1 MSEEYTHVG
10 TVRRRP
16 RTGYQRS
23 QSSSAN
29 GEAKSNGN
37 GSHTRNGRDSRHEFE
52 RDSYFDKG
60 FDETSRESRRS
71 RARPEAEPRAKQGK
85 ERARKPV
92 SQFGPE
98 LEEEPLFRFPFDP
111 WRLYGAAKRNFGWIL
126 VSAAALAVVGFF
138 LAMLLVPYKVNM
150 LLIRIT
156 SSAVR
161 NENAPIVQFT
171 PREYSEQTLFSFMKS
186 SEVLQSVSSRGATN
200 ALLSPIGVTPQ
211 KLSEAVSIKNT
222 SNPDYVQLSLKAFGS
237 LPGMVELANIYGEEV
252 TEYTKEIQQKEAK
265 AINALLRR
273 QVAELDEQLRDM
285 TGELRKYSES
295 GVVDFGEEM
304 KAEIANVATL
314 RTELQTRRMELE
326 QVKAQIQAVGGSTVA
341 PTTKLE
347 QAREELKAMLLT
359 KKPAHPD
366 VQQKQAEIAQLE
378 KMPNGGGSAAGTGLG
393 TNPLML
399 SYIELQTRGPGLE
412 RRIQQIQDLLKQ
424 AEVRLGGA
432 GNINKAIEFEI
443 KNSERK
449 QLEASRKIL

>member
-186 SEVLQSVSSRGATN
+186 SEVFKRVSSRGATN

-211 KLSEAVSIKNT
+211 KLSEAVSIKTT
-222 SNPDYVQLSLKAFGS
+222 SNRDYVQLSLKAFGS
-237 LPGMVELANIYGEEV
+237 LPG
-252 TEYTKEIQQKEAK
+252 
-265 AINALLRR
+265 
-273 QVAELDEQLRDM
+273 
-285 TGELRKYSES
+285 
-295 GVVDFGEEM
+295 
-304 KAEIANVATL
+304 
-314 RTELQTRRMELE
+314 
-326 QVKAQIQAVGGSTVA
+326 
-341 PTTKLE
+341 
-347 QAREELKAMLLT
+347 
-359 KKPAHPD
+359 
-366 VQQKQAEIAQLE
+366 
-378 KMPNGGGSAAGTGLG
+378 
-393 TNPLML
+393 
-399 SYIELQTRGPGLE
+399 
-412 RRIQQIQDLLKQ
+412 
-424 AEVRLGGA
+424 
-432 GNINKAIEFEI
+432 
-443 KNSERK
+443 
-449 QLEASRKIL
+449 